1 MWRIQKSFEYF
12 KTSTT
17 FDENFIYEHTLIG
30 DTLYSTNVFRLLG
43 DRDVEHRFPIPELSK
58 EHEDYWTPQTLT
70 ALISGTVALGTA
82 VFYGIYNYFCTT
94 PQIIS
99 EPAIYAKASLA
110 IINNRTL

>member
-17 FDENFIYEHTLIG
+17 FDEKFIYEHTLKG

-58 EHEDYWTPQTLT
+58 EHENYWTPQTLT
-70 ALISGTVALGTA
+70 ALISRTVALGTA
-82 VFYGIYNYFCTT
+82 VFYGIYFCTT
-94 PQIIS
+94 PRLYQN
-99 EPAIYAKASLA
+99 PQYMPKL
-110 IINNRTL
+110 L